1 MSEAVDYVA
10 LLTAVPSVLVVGDES
25 FEFSLGL
32 AEAAAARG
40 KSAGRWL
47 CATAYEAAPVDAAA
61 ATRAAELGCLGAVV
75 RQGVDATRLE
85 GMHLCEPSIQV
96 DWIPPPA
103 FGAVVFNFPYV
114 VVEGRRPRV
123 DDNRELLVKFFA
135 SARRVL
141 RPGGLVVVALARGQG
156 GTPADAT
163 AGTRAGAPT
172 RTRGASST
180 RPRGRTSSSRRPAR
194 RSSRGTTRPRAT
206 GAAARTGASPTPT

>member
-114 VVEGRRPRV
+114 VVEGRQPRP
-123 DDNRELLVKFFA
+123 DLQHK
-135 SARRVL
+135 
-141 RPGGLVVVALARGQG
+141 P
-156 GTPADAT
+156 PADQ
-163 AGTRAGAPT
+163 PT
-172 RTRGASST
+172 VDAFFRK
-180 RPRGRTSSSRRPAR
+180 
-194 RSSRGTTRPRAT
+194 
-206 GAAARTGASPTPT
+206 

>member
-25 FEFSLGL
+25 FEFSLGRPRRPRRG
-32 AEAAAARG
+32 AR
-40 KSAGRWL
+40 APRWL

-103 FGAVVFNFPYV
+103 FGAVVFN
-114 VVEGRRPRV
+114 
-123 DDNRELLVKFFA
+123 
-135 SARRVL
+135 
-141 RPGGLVVVALARGQG
+141 
-156 GTPADAT
+156 
-163 AGTRAGAPT
+163 PT
-172 RTRGASST
+172 
-180 RPRGRTSSSRRPAR
+180 TSSSRRR
-194 RSSRGTTRPRAT
+194 RPGVDDVPRAPREVLRERAEGAAPGRPRRRRARARP
-206 GAAARTGASPTPT
+206 GAAHAGGRDGRDAPGRLPELVAIRRAAARHDVRARSAAAAMFMILR

>member
-75 RQGVDATRLE
+75 RQGCLLYTS
-85 GMHLCEPSIQV
+85 PS
-96 DWIPPPA
+96 
-103 FGAVVFNFPYV
+103 
-114 VVEGRRPRV
+114 PR
-123 DDNRELLVKFFA
+123 D
-135 SARRVL
+135 
-141 RPGGLVVVALARGQG
+141 
-156 GTPADAT
+156 
-163 AGTRAGAPT
+163 
-172 RTRGASST
+172 
-180 RPRGRTSSSRRPAR
+180 
-194 RSSRGTTRPRAT
+194 
-206 GAAARTGASPTPT
+206 